1 MNLAG
6 SKVLLVEDEP
16 IIGFALED
24 MLHDAGADA
33 RLACSLDEGLRC
45 AGECAWDAAI
55 LDVNLHGRQSFPLAR
70 ILLAA
75 GVPVVFVTGNT
86 QQDWP
91 ADLAAVPTITKPYDA
106 AAIRRALR
114 G

>member
-1 MNLAG
+1 MKLAG
-6 SKVLLVEDEP
+6 RRVLLVEDEP

-24 MLHDAGADA
+24 MLQSVGACA

-45 AGECAWDAAI
+45 VDECTWDAAI

-70 ILLAA
+70 ALLAA
-75 GVPVVFVTGNT
+75 QVPVVFATGNSL
-86 QQDWP
+86 QSWP
-91 ADLAAVPTITKPYDA
+91 QDLAAVPTISKPYDL
-106 AAIRRALR
+106 AAIRRAFE